1 MSDDA
6 KYLAFRDELTKIS
19 GEMQSASR
27 IGRKPIGIEKLLE
40 NENEVTGLPEG
51 FAATPEMAETAETAA
66 KALVKMALSSTAKH
80 GLLLGAGAVGALTAR
95 KANEDRKLGRAI
107 RKQQAQA
114 AQQGY

>member
-1 MSDDA
+1 MSSDV

-19 GEMQSASR
+19 GESR

-40 NENEVTGLPEG
+40 NEAEVTGLPEN
-51 FAATPEMAETAETAA
+51 FAATPEMAELAGQAA
-66 KALVKMALSSTAKH
+66 KALVKMSASINIKGSHAALLAT
-80 GLLLGAGAVGALTAR
+80 GAGGMLLAR

-107 RKQQAQA
+107 RKQQQAQA